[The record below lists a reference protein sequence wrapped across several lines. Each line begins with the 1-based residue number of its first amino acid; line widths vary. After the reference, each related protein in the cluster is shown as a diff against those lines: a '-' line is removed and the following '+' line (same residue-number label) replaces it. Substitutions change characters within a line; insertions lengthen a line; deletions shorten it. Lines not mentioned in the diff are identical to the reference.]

1 MQLKYKIYPI
11 ASMPR
16 RRQLNA
22 SLRCTG
28 IGSISRNTPIYIRVR
43 VITTRSN
50 ITETFLVRLL
60 NCPIIDIFTPTTQ
73 ARTHA
78 LYRILPLGLNVR
90 GRFNWQAFIVF
101 NWGSKQYI
109 FPVFNVYRTRKTIKI
124 AAVVLYTNI
133 WEDKKEILTAG
144 KCIGKNWLA
153 GVL

>member
-11 ASMPR
+11 ASLPR
-16 RRQLNA
+16 RRQLND
-22 SLRCTG
+22 SLMFTG
-28 IGSISRNTPIYIRVR
+28 IGSISRNTPIYIRMR
-43 VITTRSN
+43 GMTRSN

-78 LYRILPLGLNVR
+78 LYQILPMGLNVR

-101 NWGSKQYI
+101 NWGSEQYI
-109 FPVFNVYRTRKTIKI
+109 FPVFNVYRTRKTKKI

-133 WEDKKEILTAG
+133 WEDKKEILKAG

-153 GVL
+153 GAL